1 MKNIRPTRR
10 RHLAFVTA
18 LGALLCMRITQAAEL
33 QGEGQGERHS
43 ARVQQLLAAM
53 SREEKMAIIRGGREP
68 AEAAQSEAGWTAGVP
83 RLHIPD
89 LRFADGPQGVLVRHL
104 STGMPSTLTLAS
116 TFSVADAEA
125 TGALIGRDAR
135 ALGIDVILQP
145 YINIYRDPTFERAY
159 NTLGEDP
166 VLTGTLAAHFV
177 RAAQSSGVMAQAKHY
192 VAYDGGENALV
203 DGQALREIYAAPFRD
218 VSEAGVASIMC
229 SYNQINS
236 VYSCGNGATL
246 NGILRGEIGFKGFV
260 TSDWGAA
267 HGAEFIT
274 QGMDME
280 QPGTGP
286 GAYFALGKEPDEPP
300 GSKEAEDDLQ
310 AALTTGAPEE
320 QRYPVPKYLG
330 PPIPPVPGVSKN
342 LGEAIE
348 RGTVTDADIDRAAGH
363 VLSQLERFG
372 WLDHAPNHQVGA
384 QDIAGNARIVQRLSE
399 RGSVLLKN
407 DGILPLAR
415 ADLDSLALIGPG
427 AQQTFAIVTGEEQS
441 YGRATRE
448 VGAWQ
453 ALRAMTQSKG
463 LRLAVA
469 DDMTGAPIPPTAFE
483 HLTRVLTLRGGSA
496 YSGAAADIDQTIR
509 AHAMLPGGASVKW
522 SGTLLVPADG
532 DYEIN
537 LQVLGATGRFWIDGR
552 SIGNMAW
559 WGGHGDIVFPNR
571 ANVIPTTDG
580 LANVRRLVKL
590 TAGPHAL
597 RVEANADGSGEPV
610 QVRLAWLTPE
620 MKERAFAE
628 AIEAARSA
636 RIAVVFA
643 WSRNR
648 PWFGLPGE
656 QDRLIEAVAAAN
668 PNTVVV
674 LNTGE
679 AVAMPWLG
687 KVRAVLEMWYTG
699 DEGGWAAASLLTGKA
714 NPAGRLPITW
724 PQRLEDGLATDPAH
738 PERASSNTEGR
749 THYSEGINVG
759 YRWFDHQQIEPLF
772 PFGFGLSYT
781 TFSYS
786 RLAVH
791 SAADGGLDVSCR
803 VRNTGKRGGD
813 EVVQVYVGAPDP
825 APDGV
830 QFAPRA
836 LAAFERVTIPV
847 GGVRVVTLHV
857 PPQRLR
863 YWSLADNAWHDARA
877 GRTIHVGGSSRD
889 LPLSARVAQ

>member
-1 MKNIRPTRR
+1 MWCAASP
-10 RHLAFVTA
+10 
-18 LGALLCMRITQAAEL
+18 GAEPAV
-33 QGEGQGERHS
+33 GGPS
-43 ARVQQLLAAM
+43 PRVQQLLASM
-53 SREEKMAIIRGGREP
+53 SRAEKLAIIRGGTEP
-68 AEAAQSEAGWTAGVP
+68 AAAAQSEAGWTAGVP

-104 STGMPSTLTLAS
+104 STGMPSTLSLAS
-116 TFSVADAEA
+116 TFSVRDAAED
-125 TGALIGRDAR
+125 GALIARDAR
-135 ALGIDVILQP
+135 TLGIDVILQP

-177 RAAQSSGVMAQAKHY
+177 RGAQANGVLAQAKHY

-203 DGQALREIYAAPFRD
+203 DAQALREVYAAPFRD
-218 VSEAGVASIMC
+218 VSDAGVASIMC
-229 SYNQINS
+229 SYNQING
-236 VYSCGNGATL
+236 VYSCGNGASL
-246 NGILRGEIGFKGFV
+246 NGILRGEIGFRGFV

-286 GAYFALGKEPDEPP
+286 GAYFALARQPEEPP
-300 GSKEAEDDLQ
+300 PSKEDEADLQ
-310 AALTTGAPEE
+310 AAMTTGTPEE
-320 QRYPVPKYLG
+320 QRYPLPKYLG

-342 LGEAIE
+342 LGEAFE
-348 RGTVTDADIDRAAGH
+348 RGTVTDADIDRAAGR
-363 VLSQLERFG
+363 VLGQLERFG

-384 QDIAGNARIVQRLSE
+384 QNIADNARIVQRLAE
-399 RGSVLLKN
+399 HGSVLLKN

-427 AQQTFAIVTGEEQS
+427 AQQSFAIVTGEEQS
-441 YGRATRE
+441 YGRADRE

-453 ALRAMTQSKG
+453 ALRTLTHSQG
-463 LRLAVA
+463 LHLAVA
-469 DDMTGAPIPPTAFE
+469 DDMTGVPIPRSAFAQ
-483 HLTRVLTLRGGSA
+483 LTLTATPSHTPTQ
-496 YSGAAADIDQTIR
+496 SGATAASGNAATATATAAAAAAATDIDHTLR
-509 AHAMLPGGASVKW
+509 SGAPLPAGSSAQW

-559 WGGHGDIVFPNR
+559 WGGHGDIVFANR
-571 ANVIPTTDG
+571 ESVIPTTDG
-580 LANVRRLVKL
+580 LANVRRLITL
-590 TAGPHAL
+590 TAGSHAL
-597 RVEANADGSGEPV
+597 RVEANADSSGEPV
-610 QVRLAWLTPE
+610 QVRLAWVTPP
-620 MKERAFAE
+620 MKERAYAE
-628 AIEAARSA
+628 AIEAAKA
-636 RIAVVFA
+636 AKTAVVFA

-648 PWFGLPGE
+648 PWFGLPGD
-656 QDRLIEAVAAAN
+656 QDQLIEAVAAAN

-699 DEGGWAAASLLTGKA
+699 DEGGWAAANLLTGAA

-724 PQRLEDGLATDPAH
+724 PRRLTDGVATDPAH
-738 PERASSNTEGR
+738 PERASSNTEGQ
-749 THYSEGINVG
+749 THYSEGVHVG
-759 YRWFDHQQIEPLF
+759 YRWFDREQIEPLF

-781 TFSYS
+781 KFEYS
-786 RLAVH
+786 GL
-791 SAADGGLDVSCR
+791 SARPATDGGLDVSCR
-803 VRNTGKRGGD
+803 VRNTGKRAGD

-825 APDGV
+825 APPGV
-830 QFAPRA
+830 QFAVRA
-836 LAAFERVTIPV
+836 LAAFDRVTIPA
-847 GGVRVVTLHV
+847 GGRRELTLHLK
-857 PPQRLR
+857 PQRFR
-863 YWSLADNAWHDARA
+863 YWSLADNAWHSLRG
-877 GRTIHVGGSSRD
+877 GRTVYVGGSSRD
-889 LPLSARVAQ
+889 LPLSARIAD